1 MDSNVDYHVDRE
13 LGREVCFQEEK
24 RMKTIQMTIDET
36 LLADV
41 DRAVDEIGTNRS
53 LFIRKAL
60 QSALRQHAIEKL
72 EVRHAAGYAE
82 QPAGDEEVTEWVDE
96 QVWGEA

>member
-1 MDSNVDYHVDRE
+1 M
-13 LGREVCFQEEK
+13 
-24 RMKTIQMTIDET
+24 MKTIQMTIDEK

-41 DRAVDEIGTNRS
+41 DRAVDEMGTNRS

-72 EVRHAAGYAE
+72 EARHAAGYAQ
-82 QPAGDEEVTEWVDE
+82 QPSEDEEVAEWLSE
-96 QVWGEA
+96 QLWGEA

>member
-1 MDSNVDYHVDRE
+1 MWVEIAYFCSQI
-13 LGREVCFQEEK
+13 GRAM
-24 RMKTIQMTIDET
+24 MKTIQMTIDET

-41 DRAVDEIGTNRS
+41 DRTVDEMGTSRS

-72 EVRHAAGYAE
+72 EARHAAGYAA
-82 QPAGDEEVTEWVDE
+82 QPAGDEEVMEWVDE
-96 QVWGEA
+96 QVWGDA

>member
-1 MDSNVDYHVDRE
+1 M
-13 LGREVCFQEEK
+13 
-24 RMKTIQMTIDET
+24 MKTIQMTIDET

-53 LFIRKAL
+53 LFIRNAL

-72 EVRHAAGYAE
+72 EARHAAGYAE
-82 QPAGDEEVTEWVDE
+82 QPASEEEVAEWVGE
-96 QVWGEA
+96 QLWGDA

>member
-1 MDSNVDYHVDRE
+1 M
-13 LGREVCFQEEK
+13 
-24 RMKTIQMTIDET
+24 MKTIQMTIDEN

-41 DRAVDEIGTNRS
+41 DRAVDEMGTNRS

-60 QSALRQHAIEKL
+60 QSALRQHAVEKL
-72 EVRHAAGYAE
+72 EARHAMGYAE
-82 QPAGDEEVTEWVDE
+82 QPPVDDEVMEWAGE